1 MKNATEMGKN
11 RTGIDMSPVDNE
23 VLIDAALQTVPSM
36 DGDESAID
44 ETRAEYLSRGASIGS
59 VPPPGTV
66 KGAATAVLDM
76 AKGTK
81 ATVFLDKL
89 GERLA
94 FERTGTRL
102 YAALLGKLDA
112 AEPLPGGPTR
122 ADLEKIHAEEM
133 QHFEMLREV
142 MLSLG
147 ADPTA
152 ITPSADVAAVSSMG
166 IIQVIGDPRMN
177 LKQSL
182 EAILVA
188 ELVDNDAWTVLMD
201 LARAAGHEE
210 IAKRFEVATAEERD
224 HLVKVRTWVRNATL
238 GEAKPLQAAAAAV
251 KAPSKKS

>member
-1 MKNATEMGKN
+1 MKNTIEIGKN
-11 RTGIDMSPVDNE
+11 RTGIDLSPVDKQL
-23 VLIDAALQTVPSM
+23 LIEGAEESLPSTE
-36 DGDESAID
+36 GDETAID
-44 ETRAEYLSRGASIGS
+44 QVRAEYLEEGASIGS
-59 VPPPGTV
+59 MPPPGTV
-66 KGAATAVLDM
+66 KGTAKAVVDM

-102 YAALLGKLDA
+102 YATLLGKFDA
-112 AEPLPGGPTR
+112 SEVLPGGPKR
-122 ADLEKIHAEEM
+122 ADLEKIHREEM
-133 QHFEMLREV
+133 EHFEMLREV

-166 IIQVIGDPRMN
+166 LIQVLGDPRMN

-188 ELVDNDAWTVLMD
+188 ELVDNDCWTVLIE
-201 LARAAGHEE
+201 LATAVGHPQ
-210 IAKRFEVATAEERD
+210 IAKQFERAITEERE
-224 HLVKVRTWVRNATL
+224 HLLNVRTWIKNATL
-238 GEAKPLQAAAAAV
+238 GEAKPLSPPPKPAR
-251 KAPSKKS
+251 KT

>member
-1 MKNATEMGKN
+1 VIKNTIEMGKN
-11 RTGIDMSPVDNE
+11 RTGIDLSPVDKDLMIEAGN
-23 VLIDAALQTVPSM
+23 ATVPSM
-36 DGDESAID
+36 AGDASAID
-44 ETRAEYLSRGASIGS
+44 DARAEYLEKGDSIGS
-59 VPPPGTV
+59 MPPPGKV
-66 KGAATAVLDM
+66 KGAAAAVVDM
-76 AKGTK
+76 AKGAK

-102 YAALLGKLDA
+102 YSALLAKFDA
-112 AEPLPGGPTR
+112 SEPLPGGPTR
-122 ADLEKIHAEEM
+122 AELEKIHADELA
-133 QHFEMLREV
+133 HFEMLREV

-188 ELVDNDAWTVLMD
+188 ELVDNDCWTVLSE
-201 LARAAGHEE
+201 LAVAVGHQAV
-210 IAKRFEVATAEERD
+210 AKRFEQAIVDERE
-224 HLVKVRTWVRNATL
+224 HLAKVRSWVMNATVAE
-238 GEAKPLQAAAAAV
+238 GRPAKAAAA
-251 KAPSKKS
+251 KG